1 MSNETWQII
10 HYCIIKIIEN
20 LGFIGIIA
28 AVVLVFFYF
37 ILGFSGMMAVLG
49 IMLLFIF
56 PIYLI
61 LDNFDLK
68 QDEKIVFS
76 FFLGVGIFP
85 SLVYW
90 PATVIS
96 LRLSIV
102 ISFVILVVVA
112 YLVRKF
118 YKKKS

>member
-1 MSNETWQII
+1 MNL
-10 HYCIIKIIEN
+10 HKIEN
-20 LGFIGIIA
+20 PGFIGIIA
-28 AVVLVFFYF
+28 VAMLVFFYF

-49 IMLLFIF
+49 IMLLFIL

-90 PATVIS
+90 PANF
-96 LRLSIV
+96 
-102 ISFVILVVVA
+102 ISFRISIFISFAVLIIVA
-112 YLVRKF
+112 YLVREF
-118 YKKKS
+118 RKK